1 MMATRPVTPRAR
13 IRLVGAALAAL
24 LVAASSGTASA
35 QEALQFTG
43 STSILPIIT
52 DAANAFRSKYGTWDK
67 VDPAL
72 PAREIVIYTSGGGSS
87 AGVRAALDR
96 TAHVGMANRELRPQ
110 EKERLGAHELHVL
123 GIDGIAIAARRDN
136 PLFSVTRDLS
146 TEQLAKLFSGETAR
160 FRDFDSSLPDREIVL
175 LTRDASGGNTQIMQ
189 ESVMRERSFAPA
201 ALQMPST
208 GTQLRRL
215 ETNPN
220 AVAYISSG
228 VIWRSE
234 EVEAFAVNG
243 VPPTQ
248 EKLLDGSYPLQ
259 RRMLLIVPGE
269 ASPTLKAF
277 LAFLLSDEGQA
288 IVERHD
294 YVPAKR
300 AGRS

>member
-1 MMATRPVTPRAR
+1 MTASPSLPRR
-13 IRLVGAALAAL
+13 RLTLIGAALAAAL
-24 LVAASSGTASA
+24 TGIAPGRAAA
-35 QEALQFTG
+35 QDALQFTG

-52 DAANAFRSKYGTWDK
+52 DAANAFRAKFGTWDR

-72 PAREIVIYTSGGGSS
+72 PARPIVIYTSGGGSS
-87 AGVRAALDR
+87 AGVRAAIDR
-96 TAHVGMANRELRPQ
+96 TAHVGMANRDLRPQ
-110 EKERLGAHELHVL
+110 EKERLGEHTLHVI

-136 PLFSVTRDLS
+136 PLFTVTRDLT
-146 TEQLAKLFSGETAR
+146 TEQLARLFAGEFAR
-160 FRDFDSSLPDREIVL
+160 FRDFDPRLPDREIVL

-189 ESVMRERSFAPA
+189 ETVMRQRSFAPG

-215 ETNPN
+215 ETNAN
-220 AVAYISSG
+220 AIAYISSG

-234 EVEAFAVNG
+234 AVEAFAVDG
-243 VPPTQ
+243 VMPTQ
-248 EKLLDGSYPLQ
+248 ENLIEGRYSLQ
-259 RRMLLIVPGE
+259 RRMLLIVPGTPSAE
-269 ASPTLKAF
+269 LAAF

-294 YVPAKR
+294 YVPIRR

>member
-1 MMATRPVTPRAR
+1 MTASPSLPRR
-13 IRLVGAALAAL
+13 RLTLIGAALAAAL
-24 LVAASSGTASA
+24 TGIAPGRAAA
-35 QEALQFTG
+35 QDALQFTG

-52 DAANAFRSKYGTWDK
+52 DAANAFRAKFGTWDR

-72 PAREIVIYTSGGGSS
+72 PARPIVIYTSGGGSS
-87 AGVRAALDR
+87 AGVRAAIDR
-96 TAHVGMANRELRPQ
+96 TAHVGMANRDLRPQ
-110 EKERLGAHELHVL
+110 EKERLGEHTLHVI

-136 PLFSVTRDLS
+136 PLFTVTRDLT
-146 TEQLAKLFSGETAR
+146 TEQLARLFAGEFAR
-160 FRDFDSSLPDREIVL
+160 FRDFDPRLPDREIVL

-189 ESVMRERSFAPA
+189 ETVMRQRSFAPG

-215 ETNPN
+215 ETNAN
-220 AVAYISSG
+220 AIAYISSG

-234 EVEAFAVNG
+234 AVEAFAVDG
-243 VPPTQ
+243 VMPTQ
-248 EKLLDGSYPLQ
+248 ENLIEGRYSLQ
-259 RRMLLIVPGE
+259 RRMLLIVPGTPSAE
-269 ASPTLKAF
+269 LSAF

-294 YVPAKR
+294 YVPIRR